1 MLFVHCKRFEAD
13 IVLDF
18 MRCLMFTVIFLSC
31 LKCSQIKRP
40 FIDILMSINSND
52 VVMHAYDYGDIFFKD
67 SKVYVKDVQLKVCQS
82 AISAVNM

>member
-1 MLFVHCKRFEAD
+1 MLFVHCKRFEVD

-18 MRCLMFTVIFLSC
+18 MRCLMFTVIVLSC

-40 FIDILMSINSND
+40 FIDSLMSINSND

-67 SKVYVKDVQLKVCQS
+67 SKVYVKDVQLKVYQS

>member
-1 MLFVHCKRFEAD
+1 MLFVHCKRFEVD

-52 VVMHAYDYGDIFFKD
+52 VVMHAYDYGDIFLKT
-67 SKVYVKDVQLKVCQS
+67 VKYMLTMFS
-82 AISAVNM
+82 

>member
-1 MLFVHCKRFEAD
+1 
-13 IVLDF
+13 

-52 VVMHAYDYGDIFFKD
+52 VVMHAYDYGNIFFKD
-67 SKVYVKDVQLKVCQS
+67 SKVYVKGVQLKVYQS